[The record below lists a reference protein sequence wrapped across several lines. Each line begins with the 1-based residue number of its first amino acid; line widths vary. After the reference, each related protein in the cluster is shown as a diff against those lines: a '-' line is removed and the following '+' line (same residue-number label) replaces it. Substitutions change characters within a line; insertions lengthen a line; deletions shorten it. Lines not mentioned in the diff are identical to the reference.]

1 MMPLAA
7 LIWSRVSRLAVLA
20 LLGLLLTVPA
30 AVLGDRTA
38 SDGWHRVPGAPLP
51 LVRIT
56 SDDVLDLYPGASKKL
71 TLTLRNSDRR
81 HGVVVRRLRIRA
93 VGTTNLDC
101 AASHR
106 NLAVRQYAGGAIRIP
121 AGGSRTVTAL
131 LSMPNTVSDAC
142 QRVVFRL
149 RYRADAARIGKG
161 RTPVEA
167 VR

>member
-1 MMPLAA
+1 MPLAA
-7 LIWSRVSRLAVLA
+7 LIWSRASRLAVLA
-20 LLGLLLTVPA
+20 LLGLLLTGPA
-30 AVLGDRTA
+30 AILGDRA
-38 SDGWHRVPGAPLP
+38 SSDGWHRVPGEPLP

-142 QRVVFRL
+142 QRVVFKL
-149 RYRADAARIGKG
+149 RYRAEVARIGKG
-161 RTPVEA
+161 RTPTEA
-167 VR
+167 VG